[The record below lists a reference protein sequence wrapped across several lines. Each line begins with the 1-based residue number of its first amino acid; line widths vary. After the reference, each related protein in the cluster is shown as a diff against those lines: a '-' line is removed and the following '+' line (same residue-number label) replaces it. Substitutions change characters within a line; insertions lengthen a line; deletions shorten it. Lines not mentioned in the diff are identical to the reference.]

1 MPLTVHQFPCLSDNY
16 GFLVRDEAS
25 GKTACIDTP
34 ESGAILRE
42 LESLGWGLD
51 YILNT
56 HWHPDH
62 AGGNADIKVVTG
74 CEIVGPKEVTR
85 IAPLDR
91 EVGGGD
97 VVQLGETTFQVLES
111 GGHTLGHIAYF
122 DPADRIA
129 FVGDT
134 LFALGCGRLFEG
146 TAEQMWDSL
155 QRLAALPDETKVYC
169 AHEYTASNA
178 RFALSVD
185 DGPALKAR
193 TDEIFA
199 ARERGEWTV
208 PTTIGLEKAT
218 NPFLRAPV
226 LADRVGAAGQSDA
239 QAFAAVRIAKDNF
252 RG

>member
-16 GFLVRDEAS
+16 GFLIRDEAS
-25 GKTACIDTP
+25 GMTACIDTP
-34 ESGAILRE
+34 DAAAILRE
-42 LESLGWGLD
+42 LESLGWDLD
-51 YILNT
+51 MILNT

-62 AGGNADIKVVTG
+62 AGGNADIKAITG
-74 CEIVGPKEVTR
+74 CIIVGPAEVTR

-91 EVGGGD
+91 EVKDGD
-97 VVQLGETTFQVLES
+97 TVELGETTFRVIDS
-111 GGHTLGHIAYF
+111 GGHTLGHIAYY
-122 DPADRIA
+122 DAADRIA

-146 TAEQMWDSL
+146 TAEQMWGSL
-155 QRLAALPDETKVYC
+155 QRLAALPDDTTVYC

-185 DGPALKAR
+185 DSPALKAR
-193 TDEIFA
+193 AEAVFA
-199 ARERGEWTV
+199 AREKGEWTV

-218 NPFLRAPV
+218 NPFLRAPL
-226 LADRVGAAGQSDA
+226 LAQRVGAAGEPDA
-239 QAFAAVRIAKDNF
+239 QAFGAVREAKDNF